1 MYANRIA
8 ALKAS
13 TSPRLTGID
22 FVEVQPSQLSL
33 RVHFHRNPADLV
45 PTFVTTPL
53 TPAQISIVSTSGG
66 EGVPVV
72 RVTAIAVTLIG
83 TVQVLD
89 LTVDQ
94 PGDFSRYRLH
104 IEDDRLDYFFRSTE
118 FTFKANC
125 SDALV
130 DCKPVPEACPPADLV
145 DFPVDYLARDFLS
158 LRGALMDFAAQRYPQ
173 WRERIEADLGVM
185 MLELFAALGDELS
198 YTQDRM
204 AREAFL
210 ETATQR
216 RSLRRL
222 ARLVDY
228 NIHDGRSGST
238 FLDVQVASGAGAPI
252 DLEAGF
258 RVWGV
263 GDDAS
268 TVTFEIGQGL
278 GDDLADG
285 TYSVRKQW
293 NALQSHTFDPDA
305 AELPAGATAIFV
317 QNPGA
322 LVSPSDAWKHKW
334 VLIHRDPPTPGEPAR
349 RHLVFVTDVEELV
362 DNLVELP
369 LVAPLPV
376 LRLSWGPEHALPWCL
391 KVGTGTTVH
400 GNLVPATAGE
410 RFTEFFE
417 VHGGTPDVRQAIER
431 EGALQAETGERS
443 VTFLH
448 SLLASETGNLGR
460 LGADLRATV
469 PEVRVA
475 QITGSDP
482 EVDLSDWSWRRTL
495 LSSNRLDEHFTLDD
509 GTWRRVIGFQRAT
522 VDKDFTHYDYAS
534 GDGATIRFGDGEF
547 GRTPADGLSFRVD
560 YRTGPGTASNVG
572 AGAIQYLEHPITH
585 ARDIPAFEFSQIA
598 SITNPLPVTD
608 GVDPESLDDIRQLA
622 PEEFRAI
629 THRAVKPE
637 DYCEIARRL
646 EWVQIAGVRQRWT
659 GSWPTTFVTPDPV
672 GAYAVT
678 DAQHDEL
685 DGLMHCVRQAG
696 REVFVR
702 DPSFRAIDLELQICI
717 KPGHIPSTV
726 RDAVLHRLRG
736 DGVNP
741 GYFGPD
747 TFTFG
752 APLQRL
758 TLEAV
763 IGAVPGVLAVKRVR
777 IGARAI
783 HHMRDM
789 EALYVV
795 PDNQILRLANDPRTP
810 ERGSIRIITEGGV

>member
-1 MYANRIA
+1 MYATRIA
-8 ALKAS
+8 AIKVS
-13 TSPRLTGID
+13 TTPKLTAID
-22 FVEVQPSQLSL
+22 FVEVDPSQLVL
-33 RVHFHRNPADLV
+33 RVHFHRDPGELDTPFALNDPPPAK
-45 PTFVTTPL
+45 
-53 TPAQISIVSTSGG
+53 ISITSTSGG

-72 RVTAIAVTLIG
+72 RVSGVDVDG
-83 TVQVLD
+83 EVLE
-89 LTVDQ
+89 LTVDK

-104 IEDDRLDYFFRSTE
+104 IDDPRIDYFFRSTE

-125 SDALV
+125 PDTRV
-130 DCKPVPEACPPADLV
+130 DCEPVPEACPPADLV
-145 DFPVDYLARDFLS
+145 DFPVDYMARDFLS

-173 WRERIEADLGVM
+173 WRELVEADVGVM
-185 MLELFAALGDELS
+185 LLELFAALGDELS

-222 ARLVDY
+222 VRLVDY
-228 NIHDGRSGST
+228 DIHDGRSGST
-238 FLDVQVASGAGAPI
+238 FLDVQVKSTAVDPVV
-252 DLEAGF
+252 LEAGY
-258 RVWGV
+258 RVWAV
-263 GDDAS
+263 GDDLS

-278 GDDLADG
+278 ADALSGG

-293 NALQSHTFDPDA
+293 NALQSYAFDPDA
-305 AELPAGATAIFV
+305 AELPAGATEIYV
-317 QNPGA
+317 KNPGP
-322 LVSPSDAWKHKW
+322 LVAPNTDWENKW
-334 VLIHRDPPTPGEPAR
+334 ILLHRDPVSPGEPAR
-349 RHLVFVTDVEELV
+349 RHLVFVKKAVPITDELMGGIQ
-362 DNLVELP
+362 LLHLIWE
-369 LVAPLPV
+369 A
-376 LRLSWGPEHALPWCL
+376 EHALPWCL
-391 KVGTGTTVH
+391 KLGDDTTAH
-400 GNLVPATAGE
+400 GNIVPATAGE

-417 VHGGTPDVRQAIER
+417 IRGGTPDVRQAIER

-448 SLLASETGNLGR
+448 SLLASETGGLGR

-475 QITGSDP
+475 RITGDDP
-482 EVDLSDWSWRRTL
+482 DLDLENWTWRRNL
-495 LSSNRLDEHFTLDD
+495 LSSNRLDEHYTLDD

-522 VDKDFTHYDYAS
+522 VDKDFVHYDYAS

-560 YRTGPGTASNVG
+560 YRTGAGTASNVA
-572 AGAIQYLEHPITH
+572 AGAIRHFEHPVTK
-585 ARDIPAFEFSQIA
+585 AKDIPQNDLDDILGV
-598 SITNPLPVTD
+598 TNPLPVTD

-646 EWVQIAGVRQRWT
+646 DWVQVAGVRQRWT

-672 GAYAVT
+672 GTYAVT
-678 DAQHDEL
+678 DEQREEL

-696 REVFVR
+696 REVYVR
-702 DPSFRAIDLELQICI
+702 NPRFRAIDLEVQICV

-726 RDAVLHRLRG
+726 RDAVLRRLRG
-736 DGVNP
+736 DGVSP
-741 GYFGPD
+741 GYFAPD

-758 TLEAV
+758 TIEAV
-763 IGAVPGVLAVKRVR
+763 VGAVPGVLAVKNVR
-777 IGARAI
+777 IGARAV

-789 EALYVV
+789 EDLYVV
-795 PDNQILRLANDPRTP
+795 PDDQILRLASDPRTP
-810 ERGSIRIITEGGV
+810 ERGSIRVITEGGV

>member
-1 MYANRIA
+1 MYAKRIA
-8 ALKAS
+8 AIKIS
-13 TSPRLTGID
+13 TAPRLTAID
-22 FVEVQPSQLSL
+22 FVEVDPSQLVL
-33 RVHFHRNPADLV
+33 RVHFHRDPGELDTPFGLNDPPPAK
-45 PTFVTTPL
+45 
-53 TPAQISIVSTSGG
+53 ISITSTSGG

-72 RVTAIAVTLIG
+72 RVTDVDVDG
-83 TVQVLD
+83 EVLE
-89 LTVDQ
+89 LTVDK

-104 IEDDRLDYFFRSTE
+104 IEDPRIDYFFRSTE

-125 SDALV
+125 PDTRV

-145 DFPVDYLARDFLS
+145 DFPVDYMARDFLS

-173 WRERIEADLGVM
+173 WRELVEADVGVM
-185 MLELFAALGDELS
+185 LLELFAALGDELS

-216 RSLRRL
+216 RSVRRL
-222 ARLVDY
+222 VRLVDY
-228 NIHDGRSGST
+228 DIHDGRSGST
-238 FLDVQVASGAGAPI
+238 FLDVRVILGMVT
-252 DLEAGF
+252 LEAGF

-263 GDDAS
+263 GDDGT

-278 GDDLADG
+278 ADDLANG
-285 TYSVRKQW
+285 TYSVRKAW
-293 NALQSHTFDPDA
+293 NALQTHVFDPDA

-317 QNPGA
+317 QNPGG
-322 LVSPSDAWKHKW
+322 LVNPSTDWKNKW
-334 VLIHRDPPTPGEPAR
+334 VLIHRDPPTPGEPPR

-362 DNLVELP
+362 DNLVEPP

-391 KVGTGTTVH
+391 KIGAGTTVH
-400 GNLVPATAGE
+400 GNIVPATAGE

-417 VHGGTPDVRQAIER
+417 IRGGTPDVRQAIER

-448 SLLASETGNLGR
+448 SLLASETGGLGR

-475 QITGSDP
+475 RITGDDP
-482 EVDLSDWSWRRTL
+482 EVDLENWTWRRNL
-495 LSSNRLDEHFTLDD
+495 LSSNRLDEHYTLDD

-522 VDKDFTHYDYAS
+522 VDKDFVHYDYAS

-560 YRTGPGTASNVG
+560 YRTGVGTASNVA
-572 AGAIQYLEHPITH
+572 AGAIRYLQHPYTKE
-585 ARDIPAFEFSQIA
+585 RDISEFDLGRIA

-622 PEEFRAI
+622 PEEFRAV

-637 DYCEIARRL
+637 DYCEIVRRL
-646 EWVQIAGVRQRWT
+646 DWVQVAGVRQRWT

-672 GAYAVT
+672 GTYAVT
-678 DAQHDEL
+678 DEQREEL

-696 REVFVR
+696 REVYVR
-702 DPSFRAIDLELQICI
+702 NPRFRAIDLEVQICV

-726 RDAVLHRLRG
+726 RDAVLRRLRG
-736 DGVNP
+736 DGVTP
-741 GYFGPD
+741 GYFAAD

-758 TLEAV
+758 TIEAV
-763 IGAVPGVLAVKRVR
+763 VGAVPGVLAVKNVR
-777 IGARAI
+777 IGARAV

-789 EALYVV
+789 EDLYVV
-795 PDNQILRLANDPRTP
+795 PDDQILRLASDPRTP
-810 ERGSIRIITEGGV
+810 ERGSIRVITEGGV